1 MRHKAFLAVLI
12 ASAVTASLIGCGVPK
27 TEHDKVVKALQQ
39 AQQEKTALA
48 DQLDKVRKEKD
59 SLSQQVAQLQNQ
71 INTLQKEND
80 ALKGKTAPKK
90 PAAKAPAKAP
100 AKPAAKAP
108 AKAPAKKT
116 Q

>member
-1 MRHKAFLAVLI
+1 MRYKAYLTVLI

-71 INTLQKEND
+71 INTVQKENE
-80 ALKGKTAPKK
+80 ALKGKAAPKK
-90 PAAKAPAKAP
+90 PAAKAPAKP
-100 AKPAAKAP
+100 ATKTPT
-108 AKAPAKKT
+108 KAPAKKT